1 MALCASLLGLKS
13 NGKWAFGWAG
23 SVAAV
28 MLIMVGLHHRT
39 LELGMWKVPKREKY
53 FEPSL
58 ARTATG
64 NFIPADTLMMDA
76 YCQYYEDTTIG
87 FTAPIISVPS
97 TTSPICSPSRS

>member
-1 MALCASLLGLKS
+1 MGV
-13 NGKWAFGWAG
+13 GWAG

-28 MLIMVGLHHRT
+28 VLIMVGLHHQDPRAWNV
-39 LELGMWKVPKREKY
+39 EGPKEGEKY

-76 YCQYYEDTTIG
+76 YCQ
-87 FTAPIISVPS
+87 
-97 TTSPICSPSRS
+97 R